1 MCAERDKGRR
11 ILSGGRPLKM
21 VGSTNV
27 PRNTHSTILSAV
39 GRGDGEAEINAQIQR
54 RARASLSS
62 VLTSPMLL
70 SSSPLPQLQVGTG
83 AIGRGAYIQIS
94 IYNTCIH
101 ACM

>member
-70 SSSPLPQLQVGTG
+70 SSSPLPQLQVGSG
-83 AIGRGAYIQIS
+83 AIGRG
-94 IYNTCIH
+94 CIH
-101 ACM
+101 TDIYI